1 MKTEHRLVGLIGK
14 LAAIESRS
22 PRLIRWARQHGGDD
36 ELFIIPA
43 APDASVRELAGRLE
57 RRGRESGFF
66 VTVRR
71 GSIPRD
77 PDFSLAWFA
86 YSATR
91 KPLVPLTSTSI
102 KISPDATLQDLL
114 DTFPRESADPFATE
128 GPAALSPIEDDDAT
142 ESLRMLI
149 AS

>member
-1 MKTEHRLVGLIGK
+1 MNTEHRLVGLIGQ
-14 LAAIESRS
+14 LAAIECRS
-22 PRLIRWARQHGGDD
+22 PRLIRWAREHGGDD

-43 APDASVRELAGRLE
+43 APDAAVRELAARLE

-71 GSIPRD
+71 GSTPRA

-86 YSATR
+86 YSAIR
-91 KPLVPLTSTSI
+91 KPLVPVTSTSI
-102 KISPDATLQDLL
+102 KISPDTTLQDLL
-114 DTFPRESADPFATE
+114 DAFPRESADPFTTE

-142 ESLRMLI
+142 ESLRMLV